1 VPFGAGS
8 LIRQTAIFDP
18 VGVLGQLYWYVL
30 YPIHQFVFAG
40 MLKGIVRAIDESH
53 ESREIKKRSDA
64 PTAPSLR

>member
-1 VPFGAGS
+1 
-8 LIRQTAIFDP
+8 
-18 VGVLGQLYWYVL
+18 VLGQLYWYVL